1 MSPSALPQQA
11 TTFVGRNRELAAI
24 AELLSDPACRLLT
37 IVGPGGMGKTRLA
50 IQAAEVGSPPFTDGA
65 AYVALT
71 GVVSA
76 DLVPIA
82 IGEALDI
89 PFYTSEDPLSK
100 IKDYLQDQQ
109 KLLVLDNFEHL
120 VTGAGCLGELVQAAP
135 RLKILVTSRE
145 RLNLREE
152 WLIMLD
158 GLSYPD
164 QAFSDPLENYSAVQ
178 LFVQRARQVQVH
190 FPVEE
195 NLPAILSIC
204 RQVDG
209 LPLGLE
215 LAASW
220 LRVMTCEQIAK
231 QMASSFDFLATTLR
245 NLPDRHRNLRLVYEQ
260 SWHLLSA
267 DEQAVLMRL
276 AVFRGGFDLEVA
288 QEVAGAT
295 LVVMAGLAD
304 KSLLKVSAA
313 GRYDLHEMLRQF
325 AWDKLEK
332 SGVATA
338 TLQQHL
344 AYFMKLAEEGEAHIY
359 GRAQVLWYD
368 RQEMEID
375 NLRAALAWSITHSEI
390 EMGLRLAAALRWVWE
405 MRGHLSEGL
414 GWFNKLLPLSTA
426 ARVPIRAKAFHRA
439 CEIAGQLG
447 DLAQARQW
455 AQEALRL
462 AHSTDDPWNTAWSLS
477 TAAFF
482 TEQAL
487 DRAVEMLEESLG
499 LFRRLNDPLGLSHA
513 LRRLAGCATN
523 QTNFTYAAQLL
534 EQALAGDRKNDDR
547 NAAAWDLYFL
557 GIALWSRD
565 HVPETVMPLF
575 RESLTLFQEIKDVRG
590 AAYALAMRADVERW
604 QGNLAESL
612 AHYQEVLR
620 IEQRLGMRSDLTI
633 NSLAGMGYLA
643 LIQKQYG
650 RAARLLGVVN
660 AALESGAYNARFPP
674 LVEVYQTTDAAV
686 RAQLDSEAYTTAW
699 KIGKNTTLERAALD
713 VLEHELIP
721 LAATG
726 DAPLRKVGQP
736 PPEPL
741 TPREMDVLRLLMAG
755 LTNAEIARELFI
767 SLATVKVH
775 IRRIYGKFNVNNR
788 AQAILQAQKFELF

>member
-11 TTFVGRNRELAAI
+11 TAFVGRNRELAEI

-50 IQAAEVGSPPFTDGA
+50 LQAAEKGSHRFMDGV

-71 GVVSA
+71 GVVSP

-89 PFYTSEDPLSK
+89 PFFTTEDPLSK
-100 IKDYLQDQQ
+100 IKDHLQGQH

-120 VTGAGCLGELVQAAP
+120 MEGVGCLSELVQAAP
-135 RLKILVTSRE
+135 QLKILVTSRE

-164 QAFSDPLENYSAVQ
+164 QSFSDPAENYSAVQ
-178 LFVQRARQVQVH
+178 LFVQRARQVQFH
-190 FPVEE
+190 FPVKE

-231 QMASSFDFLATTLR
+231 QMARSLDFLATTLR

-260 SWHLLSA
+260 SWRLLSA

-276 AVFRGGFDLEVA
+276 AVFRGGFDLEAA

-295 LVVMAGLAD
+295 LMVMAGLAD
-304 KSLLKVSAA
+304 KSLIKVSTA

-325 AWDKLEK
+325 TWDKLEK
-332 SGVATA
+332 SGAATA
-338 TLQQHL
+338 TIQQHL
-344 AYFMKLAEEGEAHIY
+344 EFFMRLAEAGEAHIY
-359 GRAQVLWYD
+359 AREQVLWYD
-368 RQEMEID
+368 RQEMEMD
-375 NLRAALAWSITHSEI
+375 NLRAALARSITQSEI

-414 GWFNKLLPLSTA
+414 GWFNKLLPLSA
-426 ARVPIRAKAFHRA
+426 AAPAPIRAKALHRA
-439 CEIAGQLG
+439 SEIAGQLG

-477 TAAFF
+477 AAAFF
-482 TEQAL
+482 TEQDL

-499 LFRRLNDPLGLSHA
+499 LFRQMNDPLGLSNA

-523 QTNFTYAAQLL
+523 QANFAYAAQLL
-534 EQALAGDRKNDDR
+534 EQALAGDRKSGDR
-547 NAAAWDLYFL
+547 NATAWDLCFL

-565 HVPETVMPLF
+565 HDPEAIMPLY
-575 RESLTLFQEIKDVRG
+575 RESLALFQEIKDVRG
-590 AAYALAMRADVERW
+590 AAYALAMTADVERW
-604 QGNLAESL
+604 QGNLADSL
-612 AHYQEVLR
+612 ANYREVLR

-633 NSLAGMGYLA
+633 NTLTGMAYLA
-643 LIQKQYG
+643 LIQKQYD
-650 RAARLLGVVN
+650 RAARLLGSVN
-660 AALESGAYNARFPP
+660 AALQSGAYNVRFPP
-674 LVEVYQTTDAAV
+674 LVEVYKTTAAAV
-686 RAQLDSEAYTTAW
+686 RAQLDDEAYTTAW
-699 KIGKNTTLERAALD
+699 KMGNNSTIERAVLD
-713 VLEHELIP
+713 VFEHELIP
-721 LAATG
+721 LAANS
-726 DAPLRKVGQP
+726 DSPRRKTGQP
-736 PPEPL
+736 LLEPL
-741 TPREMDVLRLLMAG
+741 TSREMDVLRLLMAG

-775 IRRIYGKFNVNNR
+775 IRNIYGKLNVNNR
-788 AQAILQAQKFELF
+788 AQAILQAQKFELL